1 MRLQDT
7 VCVNCDYALIRNKA
21 GASPTTQKPRKAD
34 LPFPQPLSDHCHTLG
49 LLGWGGF
56 AALLLHTLLL
66 PDSKA
71 DGLTSGPSL
80 GLKSLGRQ
88 AA

>member
-7 VCVNCDYALIRNKA
+7 VSVNCDYALIRNKA
-21 GASPTTQKPRKAD
+21 GASLTKQEQRKAD
-34 LPFPQPLSDHCHTLG
+34 LPFPLPLSDHCHMQG

-56 AALLLHTLLL
+56 AALLLLTLL
-66 PDSKA
+66 PN
-71 DGLTSGPSL
+71 GPTSGLSL